1 MAAAPVD
8 PTASASPALVV
19 GDAAE
24 DATSSNNQ
32 VKLVRDRSG
41 TLLVALV
48 LNVDRVPQVVLFRS
62 RDGGGR
68 WMRFAQASSGPI
80 ASRLPAVGVDASDG
94 LHIVWT
100 RYDDGVGKIY
110 YRLWRRGAWTM
121 PQTRISPLHGYAGF
135 PSLALDAAG
144 RPHVVWYG
152 IREGTVE
159 GPSRHSSIYEI
170 FYTGFDGAEWSP
182 PKLIST
188 GFPDAVNPAL
198 AADRAGRLY
207 AAWFQSDGRV
217 YQVRYAVRTAAW
229 AEPETVL
236 ATRADAFNPDLA
248 VGAGGAAT
256 LAWEHH
262 EEQASIIRTTTRT
275 GNGWK
280 DPADLSDPHTAALHP
295 SVAAGPRGVLNLA
308 WETADGQILMRRFTE
323 RWQPAIRLTTGGAN
337 TFPSVAAAEPGADI
351 VWTHTAGGRSSV
363 RYLRLGLA
371 PAPGRGGLTAGL
383 GVAVVLLL
391 AGLILVRLR
400 LGRPRP
406 KPA

>member
-1 MAAAPVD
+1 MGAAPADRPASPTLVVDDAAA
-8 PTASASPALVV
+8 
-19 GDAAE
+19 

-41 TLLVALV
+41 ALLVALV
-48 LNVDRVPQVVLFRS
+48 VNVDHVPQIVLARS
-62 RDGGGR
+62 QDGGGR

-80 ASRLPAVGVDASDG
+80 ASRLTAIGVDALDG
-94 LHIVWT
+94 LHVVWT

-110 YRLWRRGAWTM
+110 YRLWRRGAWAM
-121 PQTRISPLHGYAGF
+121 PQTRISPRHGYAGF

-170 FYTGFDGAEWSP
+170 FYTGFDGVEWST

-198 AADRAGRLY
+198 VADRAGRLY

-248 VGAGGAAT
+248 VGADGPVT
-256 LAWEHH
+256 VAWEHY
-262 EEQASIIRTTTRT
+262 EGQASIIRTTTRT
-275 GNGWK
+275 GNRWN
-280 DPADLSDPHTAALHP
+280 DPADLSDPRTPALHP
-295 SVAAGPRGVLNLA
+295 SVAAGPRGVA
-308 WETADGQILMRRFTE
+308 WVVWESGGGQIVVRRFTE
-323 RWQPAIRLTTGGAN
+323 RWQAAIRLTADGAN
-337 TFPSVAAAEPGADI
+337 TFPSVAASETGADI
-351 VWTHTAGGRSSV
+351 VWTHSAGGRSSV

-371 PAPGRGGLTAGL
+371 PAPGPGGLTALL
-383 GVAVVLLL
+383 GVAAVLLL
-391 AGLILVRLR
+391 VVLILARLR
-400 LGRPRP
+400 LGRARP